1 MASASVS
8 APTTRG
14 FRSAKR
20 VSDKRLQPNS
30 TAAAKPV
37 TYAFWGRARRQQD
50 APARSDKIAVMP
62 RISEGQPVHR
72 VGNPRYDRTGPV
84 RLPQEAGDARARRRT
99 RPRTPPAA
107 AGVAIMPRL
116 FCWVGLAA
124 VLA

>member
-62 RISEGQPVHR
+62 RISQRASLFTESVIRDMTGRVRFAFPKKLETPERAAGLGQ
-72 VGNPRYDRTGPV
+72 G
-84 RLPQEAGDARARRRT
+84 L
-99 RPRTPPAA
+99 RPR
-107 AGVAIMPRL
+107 
-116 FCWVGLAA
+116 
-124 VLA
+124 